1 MKMKMLVLFSLALVL
16 LVSAITVSAQKK
28 ALKGKVCGD
37 PTVKCKAA
45 DYFQPFDLPFDT
57 GKRFT
62 FYESEY
68 FYGIIL
74 KSKKM
79 SDWGDCS
86 NPTFTE
92 LERIEIQEMFPKNKV
107 FALNCVESGTNYYT
121 LVAEQTAFIGVYA
134 GSRQAT
140 ANVFLK
146 KVQATGK
153 FAGTRVRRMRIG
165 VNGT

>member
-1 MKMKMLVLFSLALVL
+1 MKIRFLFVVTCIFIVTTGTISVL
-16 LVSAITVSAQKK
+16 AQKK
-28 ALKGKVCGD
+28 VLRGKVCGD
-37 PTVKCKAA
+37 PTVNCKAP

-62 FYESEY
+62 IYESEY

-79 SDWGDCS
+79 SDWGDCA
-86 NPTFTE
+86 NPTFPE
-92 LERIEIQEMFPKNKV
+92 SERLEIQEMFPKNKV
-107 FALNCVESGTNYYT
+107 FSLNCVEAGTNYYT

-134 GSRQAT
+134 GSTQAA
-140 ANVFLK
+140 ANTFLK

-153 FAGTRVRRMRIG
+153 FAGIRVRRMRIG